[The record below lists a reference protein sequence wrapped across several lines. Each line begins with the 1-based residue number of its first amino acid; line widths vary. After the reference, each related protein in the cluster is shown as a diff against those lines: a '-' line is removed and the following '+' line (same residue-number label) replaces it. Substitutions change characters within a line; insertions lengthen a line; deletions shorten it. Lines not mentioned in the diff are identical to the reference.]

1 MLIIN
6 GIHGWNVRQE
16 IRYKE
21 QGEKGGAKWVSQDRE
36 PALCSEANVQ
46 SSIRLTVCFLTGPVL
61 TGRFILTWQL
71 CAQLSLCP
79 KQIVLLLP
87 PKNNQQTATHF
98 GLHTTLIVKKTKG
111 MTDDIVPTND
121 V

>member
-6 GIHGWNVRQE
+6 GIHGWNVGQE
-16 IRYKE
+16 IRDKE

-36 PALCSEANVQ
+36 PALCSEANLQ
-46 SSIRLTVCFLTGPVL
+46 SSIGLTVCFLTGPVS

-71 CAQLSLCP
+71 CAQLSPCP

-87 PKNNQQTATHF
+87 PKKQPADSNTFWPSHDSDCKEN
-98 GLHTTLIVKKTKG
+98 KW
-111 MTDDIVPTND
+111 DDG
-121 V
+121 